1 MKRSTLESALEG
13 GDHGRSGIDDEMV
26 ALPLARQSITENMRG
41 GIAGDHAD
49 AIAAIG
55 NPNGVEGIEALGYAR
70 PEQAP
75 VLLVIPADI
84 HVEDQGGTV
93 VVTRRPAHRPRRPVP
108 DRGEGGSGRVL
119 GVA

>member
-1 MKRSTLESALEG
+1 MKRSTLESALEC
-13 GDHGRSGIDDEMV
+13 GDHGRGGIDDEMV

-41 GIAGDHAD
+41 GIARDHAD

-55 NPNGVEGIEALGYAR
+55 NPDGIEGIEALGYAR

-84 HVEDQGGTV
+84 HVEDQVVAV
-93 VVTRRPAHRPRRPVP
+93 VVMRRPAHRHCGPVP
-108 DRGEGGSGRVL
+108 DRGEG
-119 GVA
+119 